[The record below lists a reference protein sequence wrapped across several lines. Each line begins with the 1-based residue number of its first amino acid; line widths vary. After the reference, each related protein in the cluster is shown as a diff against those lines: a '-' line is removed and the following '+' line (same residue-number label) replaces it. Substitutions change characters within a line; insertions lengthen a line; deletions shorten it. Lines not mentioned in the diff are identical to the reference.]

1 MSSVQV
7 NHFKTMIHWQFIT
20 CIQFPKRVWT
30 DEVFWKI
37 GWKKERSVQAQT
49 LIHTHAHTCPVTPHP
64 HPHNQNTYTLHQ
76 KHQHLIHSQANIL
89 TAHQHPAKWHMHTE
103 RCSIHTWLPSL
114 MNKWNDQSGWDDGRV
129 WASLTLLIKR
139 IFLLSLA
146 LSPVSVTF
154 VKAIWHEKLFK

>member
-1 MSSVQV
+1 MSTDLNECHQFKWIK
-7 NHFKTMIHWQFIT
+7 NHFKRMIHWQFIT

-114 MNKWNDQSGWDDGRV
+114 MNKWNDPIRVGR
-129 WASLTLLIKR
+129 WARVGESD
-139 IFLLSLA
+139 
-146 LSPVSVTF
+146 PPN
-154 VKAIWHEKLFK
+154 